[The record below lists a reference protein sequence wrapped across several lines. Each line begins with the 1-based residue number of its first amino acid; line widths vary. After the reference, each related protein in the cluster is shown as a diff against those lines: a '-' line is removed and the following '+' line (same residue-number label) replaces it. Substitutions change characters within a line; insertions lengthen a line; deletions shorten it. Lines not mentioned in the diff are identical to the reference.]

1 MFDKFKYV
9 WMRLTAK
16 VDGNLA
22 REESID
28 PRELDTTRQRLVRLR
43 ARQDHLTS
51 TSNLDITSV
60 RRRITQE
67 VETRDVV
74 TTRLRDRNAIG
85 KWFGREDQEQSG
97 NFDAIDFNNRIAER
111 QVAHNAA
118 DILDPLPAMEDSFMA
133 FSKPEEDLFEE
144 NRLSLSGVHYSV
156 DPMDEMEEGFA
167 ALPLFGEYSESSKD
181 APVDSLDLEADRLAE
196 QLLQKARESEA
207 CDMDFSPVREA
218 RADAESEAECN
229 PYMHLLGDLEKRMA
243 ENRIRENFWID

>member
-28 PRELDTTRQRLVRLR
+28 PRELDTARQRLVRLR
-43 ARQDHLTS
+43 ARQDHLAS

-74 TTRLRDRNAIG
+74 TTRLRDRSAIG

-97 NFDAIDFNNRIAER
+97 NFDAIDFNNRVAER
-111 QVAHNAA
+111 EVARCAA
-118 DILDPLPAMEDSFMA
+118 NILDPLPAMEDSFMA

-144 NRLSLSGVHYSV
+144 NDRLTLSGVHYSV
-156 DPMDEMEEGFA
+156 DPMEEMEESFA
-167 ALPLFGEYSESSKD
+167 ALPMFGDED
-181 APVDSLDLEADRLAE
+181 APVDRLDLEADRLAE
-196 QLLQKARESEA
+196 QLLQKTRESA
-207 CDMDFSPVREA
+207 AGGMDFSPVQKQA
-218 RADAESEAECN
+218 QNQAENEAECN
-229 PYMHLLGDLEKRMA
+229 PYLHLLGDLEKRMA
-243 ENRIRENFWID
+243 DNRSRENFWID

>member
-22 REESID
+22 RDESID

-74 TTRLRDRNAIG
+74 TTRLRDRTAIG
-85 KWFGREDQEQSG
+85 KWFGKEDQEQSG

-111 QVAHNAA
+111 EVARSAA
-118 DILDPLPAMEDSFMA
+118 EILDPLPAMEDSFMA

-156 DPMDEMEEGFA
+156 DPMDEMEESFA
-167 ALPLFGEYSESSKD
+167 ALPLFGESGKE

-196 QLLQKARESEA
+196 QLLQRARESEA
-207 CDMDFSPVREA
+207 CGMDFSPVQEQA
-218 RADAESEAECN
+218 QAGADSEVECN
-229 PYMHLLGDLEKRMA
+229 PYLHILGDLEKRMA